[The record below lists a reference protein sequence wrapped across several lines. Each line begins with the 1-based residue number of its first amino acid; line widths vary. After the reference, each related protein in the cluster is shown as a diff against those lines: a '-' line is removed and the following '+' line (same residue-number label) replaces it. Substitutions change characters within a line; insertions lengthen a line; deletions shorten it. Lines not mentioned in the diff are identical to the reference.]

1 MKKTEFD
8 YTRGGYGLRH
18 FFNAGTDKKTGIT
31 DEECTVFC
39 NEDTGEIIGEVS
51 GITPDEIIEMTEEDF
66 SDLLFDNYI
75 M

>member
-8 YTRGGYGLRH
+8 YTRGGYGLRY

-31 DEECTVFC
+31 DEEGTIFC
-39 NEDTGEIIGEVS
+39 NEDTGEVIGEVS

-66 SDLLFDNYI
+66 SDLLYDNYI